1 MNLKELLEN
10 NEDWKAL
17 SIKEKRSQLYSYYS
31 KLMTSG
37 MTDKQKRER
46 ALAGVQGRIEK
57 YGQKGWKRDKET
69 GKYNL
74 GKAFAS
80 NIIKNK

>member
-10 NEDWKAL
+10 NNDWKAL
-17 SIKEKRSQLYSYYS
+17 SIKEKRSKTYSYYS
-31 KLMTSG
+31 FLMNSG
-37 MTDKQKRER
+37 MTAKERRER
-46 ALAGVQGRIEK
+46 ALKGVQGRIEK

>member
-10 NEDWKAL
+10 NNDWKAL
-17 SIKEKRSQLYSYYS
+17 SIKEKRSKTYSYYS
-31 KLMTSG
+31 FLMNSG
-37 MTDKQKRER
+37 MTAKERRER
-46 ALAGVQGRIEK
+46 ALKGVQGRIEK
-57 YGQKGWKRDKET
+57 YGKKVGKRDKET